1 MQLLAG
7 FSFLVLMLVADS
19 AGLAAPRRQPGPRR
33 RSAPTPTAYPAVGDR
48 VSVVQKV
55 DYASGLLTNG
65 TVARVLTRSRRHSR
79 GFKVMLQGGVVGRV
93 QHIVAPADGRVESG
107 TEDGGV
113 SSAQLLE
120 ADIREVAA
128 GGRPAAA
135 ASSTP
140 SLREQLLAENA
151 ALRAALRE
159 RRPPS
164 APPRPPPRAPPPAMC
179 EGGGGG
185 RPLAEAALGGA
196 ALLLPP
202 LLAAGVAVALGM
214 GPGDAGNGGI
224 GAPLTT
230 QEVRAMQGR
239 SASPSDDAAADSPLS
254 FEAAAEE
261 QALVDVLRGG
271 VIRAR

>member
-1 MQLLAG
+1 MVAG
-7 FSFLVLMLVADS
+7 
-19 AGLAAPRRQPGPRR
+19 
-33 RSAPTPTAYPAVGDR
+33 VGAEGG
-48 VSVVQKV
+48 KV
-55 DYASGLLTNG
+55 
-65 TVARVLTRSRRHSR
+65 
-79 GFKVMLQGGVVGRV
+79 
-93 QHIVAPADGRVESG
+93 
-107 TEDGGV
+107 
-113 SSAQLLE
+113 
-120 ADIREVAA
+120 
-128 GGRPAAA
+128 
-135 ASSTP
+135 
-140 SLREQLLAENA
+140 

-261 QALVDVLRGG
+261 DRAAAFAAAVLRG
-271 VIRAR
+271 ILLL